1 MLYDRLGKCYF
12 MKKRVSW
19 ISIVFL
25 IIIIGLVITIK
36 FDGKKVN
43 FKRKTVKVGF
53 YEYYP
58 YYYLNKNSVP
68 DGYYNEIL
76 ELICN
81 KINLN
86 YEYVDCNITNA
97 LEKLKSGEIDLVF
110 GISKTPDREKD
121 YEFTDHYINND
132 NFAIYTNKNIKN
144 GDLKALNGLKMGFLK
159 GEENNEWILRFLKDK
174 GINVKLIDVYNYP
187 EDEEYLHDNKVDFII
202 ENKRSNIDYE
212 NKNIKKIFEFSSG
225 PVYIVSRKGNKK
237 LIERINSALGE
248 IEDDEEND
256 TNLYFNDF
264 DEYLNK
270 LEIKKLF
277 VGIFLI
283 IITLFIYKKRK
294 NKIFAIRTKR
304 KIRNYMKNDKYILYY
319 QPIVD
324 PKTNGVKGFESLLR
338 LNKNGKILTP
348 DSFIREIEDNNMS
361 LEVSLWLLKKVIADY
376 RIIKDYRMVKGSN
389 FYISLNVSFKEI
401 ENPKF
406 LRSLMKIAKDYK
418 IDDCNICLEIVEKFG
433 MEDIGR
439 IQSAIRIIKEYGFL
453 IAIDDFGVEY
463 SNLDLLNKID
473 SDIVKL
479 DKYFAD
485 NLDKSIINKKTVEF
499 ISEICSISNRTI
511 VFEGVEGK
519 YQVNIIKAF
528 PYEKIYIQGYF
539 YSKPV
544 DIETLK
550 DFEVKDS

>member
-1 MLYDRLGKCYF
+1 

>member
-1 MLYDRLGKCYF
+1 M
-12 MKKRVSW
+12 
-19 ISIVFL
+19 
-25 IIIIGLVITIK
+25 
-36 FDGKKVN
+36 
-43 FKRKTVKVGF
+43 
-53 YEYYP
+53 
-58 YYYLNKNSVP
+58 
-68 DGYYNEIL
+68 
-76 ELICN
+76 
-81 KINLN
+81 
-86 YEYVDCNITNA
+86 
-97 LEKLKSGEIDLVF
+97 
-110 GISKTPDREKD
+110 
-121 YEFTDHYINND
+121 
-132 NFAIYTNKNIKN
+132 
-144 GDLKALNGLKMGFLK
+144 
-159 GEENNEWILRFLKDK
+159 
-174 GINVKLIDVYNYP
+174 KLIDVYNYP

-277 VGIFLI
+277 IGIFLI

-499 ISEICSISNRTI
+499 ISEICNISNRTI

>member
-1 MLYDRLGKCYF
+1 
-12 MKKRVSW
+12 MKKRVFW
-19 ISIVFL
+19 ISIIFL
-25 IIIIGLVITIK
+25 IITTVLGMIIK
-36 FDGKKVN
+36 FDSKKISCD
-43 FKRKTVKVGF
+43 RKTIKVGF

-58 YYYLNKNSVP
+58 YYYLNKNSIP
-68 DGYYNEIL
+68 DGYYNELL
-76 ELICN
+76 EVISN
-81 KINLN
+81 KLNLN

-97 LEKLKSGEIDLVF
+97 LQKLKSGEIDLVF
-110 GISKTPDREKD
+110 GISKTPDREKE

-132 NFAIYTNKNIKN
+132 NFAIYTNKNIKS
-144 GDLKALNGLKMGFLK
+144 GDLKALNGLKMGYLK
-159 GEENNEWILRFLKDK
+159 GEENNEWILRFLNNK
-174 GINVKLIDVYNYP
+174 GINVNIKNVSNYLQ
-187 EDEEYLHDNKVDFII
+187 DKEYLYNNKVDFVV
-202 ENKRSNIDYE
+202 ENTRSNLNYE

-225 PVYIVSRKGNKK
+225 PVYIVSRKDNKK
-237 LIERINSALGE
+237 LIERIDSVLG
-248 IEDDEEND
+248 DLEENEEQKD
-256 TNLYFNDF
+256 VNLYSKYFN
-264 DEYLNK
+264 EYLDK
-270 LEIKKLF
+270 LKNEKLLI
-277 VGIFLI
+277 VIFLMI
-283 IITLFIYKKRK
+283 ILAFIYKKRK
-294 NKIFAIRTKR
+294 DKIFAIRAKR
-304 KIRNYMKNDKYILYY
+304 KIRCYMKNDKYILYY

-324 PKTNGVKGFESLLR
+324 PKTNKVKGFESLLR
-338 LNKNGKILTP
+338 LNKDGKILSP
-348 DSFIREIEDNNMS
+348 YSFIKEIEDNNMS
-361 LEVSLWLLKKVIADY
+361 LEVSLWLLKKIIADY
-376 RIIKDYRMVKGSN
+376 RIIKDYNLVKGSN

-485 NLDKSIINKKTVEF
+485 NLDKSIINEKTVEF
-499 ISEICSISNRTI
+499 ISEICIIANRTI
-511 VFEGVEGK
+511 VFEGIEEQ
-519 YQVNIIKAF
+519 YQVDIVKAF

-550 DFEVKDS
+550 DFKFKDS

>member
-1 MLYDRLGKCYF
+1 
-12 MKKRVSW
+12 MKKRVFW
-19 ISIVFL
+19 VSIVFL
-25 IIIIGLVITIK
+25 IIITVLGITIK
-36 FDGKKVN
+36 FHSKEVN
-43 FKRKTVKVGF
+43 CNRKTIKVGF
-53 YEYYP
+53 YEYYL
-58 YYYLNKNSVP
+58 YYYLNKNSMP

-81 KINLN
+81 KLDLN
-86 YEYVDCNITNA
+86 YKYVDCNVTDA
-97 LEKLKSGEIDLVF
+97 LEKLKSGQIDLVF
-110 GISKTPDREKD
+110 GISKTPDREKE
-121 YEFTDHYINND
+121 YEFTDHYLNND

-159 GEENNEWILRFLKDK
+159 GEENNEWILRLLKDK
-174 GINVKLIDVYNYP
+174 GINVKPIDVSNYP
-187 EDEEYLHDNKVDFII
+187 EDEEYLYNNKVDFVV
-202 ENKRSNIDYE
+202 ENTRSNINYE

-225 PVYIVSRKGNKK
+225 PVYIVSRKGNEK
-237 LIERINSALGE
+237 LIEGIDSVLGE
-248 IEDDEEND
+248 LEEDGEQKD
-256 TNLYFNDF
+256 TNLYSKYF
-264 DEYLNK
+264 DEHLDK
-270 LEIKKLF
+270 LKNEKLL
-277 VGIFLI
+277 VVIFLI
-283 IITLFIYKKRK
+283 IISLFIYKKRK

-304 KIRNYMKNDKYILYY
+304 KIRDYMKNDKYILYY

-324 PKTNGVKGFESLLR
+324 PKKNRVKGFESLLR
-338 LNKNGKILTP
+338 LNKDGKILTP
-348 DSFIREIEDNNMS
+348 YSFIKEIEDNNMS
-361 LEVSLWLLKKVIADY
+361 LEVSLWLLKKVISDY
-376 RIIKDYRMVKGSN
+376 RIIKDYDMVKGRD

-485 NLDKSIINKKTVEF
+485 NLDKSIINEKTVEF
-499 ISEICSISNRTI
+499 ISEICIIANRTI
-511 VFEGVEGK
+511 VFEGIEEQ
-519 YQVNIIKAF
+519 YQVDIVKAF

-550 DFEVKDS
+550 DFKFKDS

>member
-1 MLYDRLGKCYF
+1 
-12 MKKRVSW
+12 MKKRVFW
-19 ISIVFL
+19 ISIIFL
-25 IIIIGLVITIK
+25 IITTALGIIIK
-36 FDGKKVN
+36 FHSKKIN
-43 FKRKTVKVGF
+43 FDRKTIKVGF

-58 YYYLNKNSVP
+58 YYYLNKNSIP

-81 KINLN
+81 KLDLN
-86 YEYVDCNITNA
+86 YKYVDCNVTDA

-110 GISKTPDREKD
+110 GISKTPDREKE
-121 YEFTDHYINND
+121 YEFTDHYLNND
-132 NFAIYTNKNIKN
+132 NFAIYTNENIKN

-159 GEENNEWILRFLKDK
+159 GEENNEWILRLLKDK
-174 GINVKLIDVYNYP
+174 GINVKPIDVSNYP
-187 EDEEYLHDNKVDFII
+187 EDEEYLYNNKVDFVV
-202 ENKRSNIDYE
+202 ENTRSNINYE

-225 PVYIVSRKGNKK
+225 PVYIVSRKGNEK
-237 LIERINSALGE
+237 LIEGIDSVLGE
-248 IEDDEEND
+248 LEEDGEQKD
-256 TNLYFNDF
+256 TNLYSKYF
-264 DEYLNK
+264 DEHLDK
-270 LEIKKLF
+270 LKNEKLL
-277 VGIFLI
+277 VVIFLI
-283 IITLFIYKKRK
+283 IISLFIYKKRK

-304 KIRNYMKNDKYILYY
+304 KIRDYMKNDKYILYY

-324 PKTNGVKGFESLLR
+324 PKKNRVKGFESLLR
-338 LNKNGKILTP
+338 LNKDGKILTP
-348 DSFIREIEDNNMS
+348 YSFIREIEDNNMS
-361 LEVSLWLLKKVIADY
+361 LEVSLWLLKKVILDY
-376 RIIKDYRMVKGSN
+376 RIIKDYDMVKGRD

-485 NLDKSIINKKTVEF
+485 NLDKSIINEKTVEF
-499 ISEICSISNRTI
+499 ISEICIIANRTI
-511 VFEGVEGK
+511 VFEGIEEQ
-519 YQVNIIKAF
+519 YQVDIVKAF

-550 DFEVKDS
+550 DFKFKDS

>member
-1 MLYDRLGKCYF
+1 
-12 MKKRVSW
+12 MKKRVFW
-19 ISIVFL
+19 VSIVFL
-25 IIIIGLVITIK
+25 IIITVLGITIK

-43 FKRKTVKVGF
+43 CNRKTVKVGF

-58 YYYLNKNSVP
+58 YYYLNKNSMP

-81 KINLN
+81 KLDLN
-86 YEYVDCNITNA
+86 YKYVDCNVTDA
-97 LEKLKSGEIDLVF
+97 LEKLKSGQIDLVF
-110 GISKTPDREKD
+110 GISKTPDREKE
-121 YEFTDHYINND
+121 YEFTDHYLNND

-159 GEENNEWILRFLKDK
+159 GEENNEWILRFLNDK
-174 GINVKLIDVYNYP
+174 GINVKPIYVANYP
-187 EDEEYLHDNKVDFII
+187 EDEEYLYNNKVDFVV
-202 ENKRSNIDYE
+202 ENTRSNLNYE

-225 PVYIVSRKGNKK
+225 PVYIASRKGNEN
-237 LIERINSALGE
+237 LIEGIDSVLG
-248 IEDDEEND
+248 DLEEND
-256 TNLYFNDF
+256 EQKGANLYSKYFN
-264 DEYLNK
+264 EYLDK
-270 LEIKKLF
+270 LKNEKLLI
-277 VGIFLI
+277 VIFLMI
-283 IITLFIYKKRK
+283 ILAFIYKKRK
-294 NKIFAIRTKR
+294 DKIFAIRAKR
-304 KIRNYMKNDKYILYY
+304 KIRCYMKNDKYILYY

-324 PKTNGVKGFESLLR
+324 PKTNKVKGFESLLR
-338 LNKNGKILTP
+338 LNKDGKILSP
-348 DSFIREIEDNNMS
+348 YSFIKEIEDNNMS
-361 LEVSLWLLKKVIADY
+361 LEVSLWLLKKIIADY
-376 RIIKDYRMVKGSN
+376 RIIKDYKLVKGSN

-406 LRSLMKIAKDYK
+406 LRALMKIAKDYK
-418 IDDCNICLEIVEKFG
+418 IYDCNICLEIVEKFG
-433 MEDIGR
+433 MEDIGI
-439 IQSAIRIIKEYGFL
+439 IQSAIRIIKEYGFS

-499 ISEICSISNRTI
+499 ISEICRISNRTI
-511 VFEGVEGK
+511 VFEGVEEK
-519 YQVNIIKAF
+519 YQVDIIKAF

>member
-1 MLYDRLGKCYF
+1 
-12 MKKRVSW
+12 MKKRVFW
-19 ISIVFL
+19 VSIVFL
-25 IIIIGLVITIK
+25 IIITVLGITIK

-43 FKRKTVKVGF
+43 CNRQTIKVGF

-58 YYYLNKNSVP
+58 YYYLNKNSIP
-68 DGYYNEIL
+68 DGYYNELL
-76 ELICN
+76 EVISN
-81 KINLN
+81 KLNLN
-86 YEYVDCNITNA
+86 YEYVDCNVTNA
-97 LEKLKSGEIDLVF
+97 LEKLKSGQIDLVF
-110 GISKTPDREKD
+110 GISKTPDREKE
-121 YEFTDHYINND
+121 YEFTDHYLNND

-144 GDLKALNGLKMGFLK
+144 GDLKALNGLKMGYLK
-159 GEENNEWILRFLKDK
+159 GEENNEWILRFLNNK
-174 GINVKLIDVYNYP
+174 GINVNIKNVSNYLQ
-187 EDEEYLHDNKVDFII
+187 DKEYLYNNKVDFVV
-202 ENKRSNIDYE
+202 ENTRSNLNYE

-225 PVYIVSRKGNKK
+225 PVYIVSRKDNKK
-237 LIERINSALGE
+237 LIERIDSVLG
-248 IEDDEEND
+248 DLEENEEQKD
-256 TNLYFNDF
+256 VNLYSKYFN
-264 DEYLNK
+264 EYLDK
-270 LEIKKLF
+270 LKNEKLLI
-277 VGIFLI
+277 VIFLMI
-283 IITLFIYKKRK
+283 ILAFIYKKRK
-294 NKIFAIRTKR
+294 DKIFAIRAKR
-304 KIRNYMKNDKYILYY
+304 KIRCYMKNDKYILYY

-324 PKTNGVKGFESLLR
+324 PKTDSVKGFESLLR
-338 LNKNGKILTP
+338 LNKDGKNLTP
-348 DSFIREIEDNNMS
+348 YSFIREIEDNNMS
-361 LEVSLWLLKKVIADY
+361 LEVSLWLLKKVILDY
-376 RIIKDYRMVKGSN
+376 RIIKDYDMVKGRD

-485 NLDKSIINKKTVEF
+485 NLDKSIINEKTVEF
-499 ISEICSISNRTI
+499 ISEICIIANRTI
-511 VFEGVEGK
+511 VFEGIEEQ
-519 YQVNIIKAF
+519 YQVDIVKAF

-550 DFEVKDS
+550 DFKFKDS

>member
-1 MLYDRLGKCYF
+1 
-12 MKKRVSW
+12 MKKRVFW
-19 ISIVFL
+19 VSIVFL
-25 IIIIGLVITIK
+25 IIITVLGITIK

-43 FKRKTVKVGF
+43 CNRQTIKVGF

-58 YYYLNKNSVP
+58 YYYLNKNSMP

-81 KINLN
+81 KLDLN
-86 YEYVDCNITNA
+86 YKYVDCNVTDA
-97 LEKLKSGEIDLVF
+97 LEKLKSGQIDLVF
-110 GISKTPDREKD
+110 GISKTPDREKE
-121 YEFTDHYINND
+121 YEFTDHYLNND

-159 GEENNEWILRFLKDK
+159 GEENNEWILRLLKDK
-174 GINVKLIDVYNYP
+174 GINVKPIYVSNYP
-187 EDEEYLHDNKVDFII
+187 EDEEYLYNNKVDFVV
-202 ENKRSNIDYE
+202 ENTRSNLNYE

-225 PVYIVSRKGNKK
+225 PVYIASRKGNEN
-237 LIERINSALGE
+237 LIEGIDSVLG
-248 IEDDEEND
+248 DLEEND
-256 TNLYFNDF
+256 EQKGANLYSKYFN
-264 DEYLNK
+264 EYLDK
-270 LEIKKLF
+270 LKNEKLLI
-277 VGIFLI
+277 GIFLI
-283 IITLFIYKKRK
+283 IVLVFFYKRRK
-294 NKIFAIRTKR
+294 DKIFRIRTKR
-304 KIRNYMKNDKYILYY
+304 KIREYMKNDKYILYY

-324 PKTNGVKGFESLLR
+324 PKTDSVKGFESLLR
-338 LNKNGKILTP
+338 LNKDGKILTP
-348 DSFIREIEDNNMS
+348 YSFIKEIEDNNMS
-361 LEVSLWLLKKVIADY
+361 LEMSLWLLKKIISDY
-376 RIIKDYRMVKGSN
+376 RIIKDYKMVKGN
-389 FYISLNVSFKEI
+389 DFYISLNVSFKEI

-418 IDDCNICLEIVEKFG
+418 MDDCNICLEIVEKFG

-439 IQSAIRIIKEYGFL
+439 IQSAIRIIKEYGFS

-479 DKYFAD
+479 DKYFVD
-485 NLDKSIINKKTVEF
+485 NLDKSIINEKTVQF

-511 VFEGVEGK
+511 VFEGVEEK
-519 YQVNIIKAF
+519 YQVDIIKAF

>member
-1 MLYDRLGKCYF
+1 
-12 MKKRVSW
+12 MKKRVFW
-19 ISIVFL
+19 VSIVFL
-25 IIIIGLVITIK
+25 IIITVLGITIK
-36 FDGKKVN
+36 FHSKEVN
-43 FKRKTVKVGF
+43 CNRKTIKVGF

-58 YYYLNKNSVP
+58 YYYLNKNSMP

-81 KINLN
+81 KLDLN
-86 YEYVDCNITNA
+86 YKYVDCNVTDA
-97 LEKLKSGEIDLVF
+97 LEKLKSGQIDLVF
-110 GISKTPDREKD
+110 GISKTPDREKE
-121 YEFTDHYINND
+121 YEFTDHYLNND

-159 GEENNEWILRFLKDK
+159 GEENNEWILRLLKDK
-174 GINVKLIDVYNYP
+174 GINVKPIDVSNYP
-187 EDEEYLHDNKVDFII
+187 EDEEYLYNNKVDFVV
-202 ENKRSNIDYE
+202 ENTRSNINYE

-225 PVYIVSRKGNKK
+225 PVYIVSRKGNEK
-237 LIERINSALGE
+237 LIEGIDSVLRELE
-248 IEDDEEND
+248 EDEEQKD
-256 TNLYFNDF
+256 TNLYSKYFNN
-264 DEYLNK
+264 YLEKFKNEK
-270 LEIKKLF
+270 LLI
-277 VGIFLI
+277 GIFLI
-283 IITLFIYKKRK
+283 IILAFIYKKRK

-304 KIRNYMKNDKYILYY
+304 KIRDYMKNDKYILYY

-324 PKTNGVKGFESLLR
+324 PKTNRVKGFESLLR
-338 LNKNGKILTP
+338 LNKDGKILTP
-348 DSFIREIEDNNMS
+348 YSFIREIEDNNMS
-361 LEVSLWLLKKVIADY
+361 LEVSLWLLKKVILDY
-376 RIIKDYRMVKGSN
+376 RIIKDYDMVKGRD

-485 NLDKSIINKKTVEF
+485 NLDKSIINEKTVEF
-499 ISEICSISNRTI
+499 ISEICIIANRTI
-511 VFEGVEGK
+511 VFEGIEEQ
-519 YQVNIIKAF
+519 YQVDIVKAF

-544 DIETLK
+544 DIKTLK
-550 DFEVKDS
+550 DFKFKDS

>member
-1 MLYDRLGKCYF
+1 
-12 MKKRVSW
+12 MKKRVFL
-19 ISIVFL
+19 ISIIFL
-25 IIIIGLVITIK
+25 IITTALGIIIK
-36 FDGKKVN
+36 FHSKKIN
-43 FKRKTVKVGF
+43 CDRKIIKVGF

-58 YYYLNKNSVP
+58 YYYLNKNSIP

-81 KINLN
+81 KLNLN
-86 YEYVDCNITNA
+86 YKYVDCNVTDA

-110 GISKTPDREKD
+110 GISKTPDREKEF
-121 YEFTDHYINND
+121 EFTDHYLNND

-159 GEENNEWILRFLKDK
+159 GEENNEWILRFLNDK
-174 GINVKLIDVYNYP
+174 GINVKPIYVSNYP
-187 EDEEYLHDNKVDFII
+187 EDEEYLYNNKVDFVV
-202 ENKRSNIDYE
+202 ENTRSNLNYE

-225 PVYIVSRKGNKK
+225 PVYIASRKGNEN
-237 LIERINSALGE
+237 LIEGIDSVLG
-248 IEDDEEND
+248 DLEEND
-256 TNLYFNDF
+256 EQKGANLYSKYFN
-264 DEYLNK
+264 EYLDK
-270 LEIKKLF
+270 LKNEKLLI
-277 VGIFLI
+277 GIFLI
-283 IITLFIYKKRK
+283 IVLVFFYKRRK
-294 NKIFAIRTKR
+294 DKIFRIRTKR
-304 KIRNYMKNDKYILYY
+304 KIREYMKNDKYILYY

-324 PKTNGVKGFESLLR
+324 PKTDSVKGFESLLR
-338 LNKNGKILTP
+338 LNKDGKILTP
-348 DSFIREIEDNNMS
+348 YSFIKEIEDNNMS
-361 LEVSLWLLKKVIADY
+361 LEMSLWLLKKIISDY
-376 RIIKDYRMVKGSN
+376 RIIKDYKMVKGN
-389 FYISLNVSFKEI
+389 DFYISLNVSFKEI

-418 IDDCNICLEIVEKFG
+418 MDDCNICLEIVEKFG

-439 IQSAIRIIKEYGFL
+439 IQSAIRIIKEYGFS

-479 DKYFAD
+479 DKYFVD
-485 NLDKSIINKKTVEF
+485 NLDKSIINEKTVQF

-511 VFEGVEGK
+511 VFEGVEEK
-519 YQVNIIKAF
+519 YQVDIIKAF

>member
-1 MLYDRLGKCYF
+1 
-12 MKKRVSW
+12 
-19 ISIVFL
+19 
-25 IIIIGLVITIK
+25 
-36 FDGKKVN
+36 
-43 FKRKTVKVGF
+43 
-53 YEYYP
+53 
-58 YYYLNKNSVP
+58 
-68 DGYYNEIL
+68 
-76 ELICN
+76 
-81 KINLN
+81 
-86 YEYVDCNITNA
+86 
-97 LEKLKSGEIDLVF
+97 
-110 GISKTPDREKD
+110 
-121 YEFTDHYINND
+121 
-132 NFAIYTNKNIKN
+132 
-144 GDLKALNGLKMGFLK
+144 
-159 GEENNEWILRFLKDK
+159 
-174 GINVKLIDVYNYP
+174 
-187 EDEEYLHDNKVDFII
+187 
-202 ENKRSNIDYE
+202 
-212 NKNIKKIFEFSSG
+212 
-225 PVYIVSRKGNKK
+225 
-237 LIERINSALGE
+237 
-248 IEDDEEND
+248 
-256 TNLYFNDF
+256 
-264 DEYLNK
+264 
-270 LEIKKLF
+270 
-277 VGIFLI
+277 
-283 IITLFIYKKRK
+283 
-294 NKIFAIRTKR
+294 
-304 KIRNYMKNDKYILYY
+304 MKNDKYILYY

-348 DSFIREIEDNNMS
+348 DSFIREIEDNNMF

-418 IDDCNICLEIVEKFG
+418 IDDCNICLEIVEKLG

-499 ISEICSISNRTI
+499 ISEICNISNRTI

>member
-1 MLYDRLGKCYF
+1 
-12 MKKRVSW
+12 MKKRVFW
-19 ISIVFL
+19 VSIVFL
-25 IIIIGLVITIK
+25 IIITVLGITIK

-43 FKRKTVKVGF
+43 CNRKTIKVGF

-81 KINLN
+81 KLDLN
-86 YEYVDCNITNA
+86 YKYVDCNVTDA
-97 LEKLKSGEIDLVF
+97 LEKLKSGQIDLVF
-110 GISKTPDREKD
+110 GISKTPDREKE
-121 YEFTDHYINND
+121 YEFTDHYLNND

-159 GEENNEWILRFLKDK
+159 GEENNEWILRLLKDK
-174 GINVKLIDVYNYP
+174 GINVKPIYVSNYP
-187 EDEEYLHDNKVDFII
+187 EDEEYLHDNKVDFVV
-202 ENKRSNIDYE
+202 ENTRSNINYE

-225 PVYIVSRKGNKK
+225 PVYIASRKGNEN
-237 LIERINSALGE
+237 LIEGIDSVLG
-248 IEDDEEND
+248 DLEEND
-256 TNLYFNDF
+256 EQKGANLYSKYFN
-264 DEYLNK
+264 EYLDK
-270 LEIKKLF
+270 LKNEKLLI
-277 VGIFLI
+277 GIFLI
-283 IITLFIYKKRK
+283 IVLVFFYKRRK
-294 NKIFAIRTKR
+294 DKIFRIRTKR
-304 KIRNYMKNDKYILYY
+304 KIREYMKNDKYILYY

-324 PKTNGVKGFESLLR
+324 PKTDSVKGFESLLR
-338 LNKNGKILTP
+338 LNKDGKILTP
-348 DSFIREIEDNNMS
+348 YSFIKEIEDNNMS
-361 LEVSLWLLKKVIADY
+361 LEMSLWLLKKIISDY
-376 RIIKDYRMVKGSN
+376 RIIKDYKMVKGN
-389 FYISLNVSFKEI
+389 DFYISLNVSFKEI

-418 IDDCNICLEIVEKFG
+418 MDDCNICLEIVEKFG

-439 IQSAIRIIKEYGFL
+439 IQSAIRIIKEYGFS

-479 DKYFAD
+479 DKYFVD
-485 NLDKSIINKKTVEF
+485 NLDKSIINEKTVQF

-511 VFEGVEGK
+511 VFEGVEEK
-519 YQVNIIKAF
+519 YQVDIIKAF

>member
-1 MLYDRLGKCYF
+1 
-12 MKKRVSW
+12 MKKRVFW
-19 ISIVFL
+19 VSIVFL
-25 IIIIGLVITIK
+25 IIITVLGITIK

-43 FKRKTVKVGF
+43 CNRQTIKVGF

-58 YYYLNKNSVP
+58 YYYLNKNSIP
-68 DGYYNEIL
+68 DGYYNELL
-76 ELICN
+76 EVISN
-81 KINLN
+81 KLNLN
-86 YEYVDCNITNA
+86 YEYVDCNVTNA
-97 LEKLKSGEIDLVF
+97 LEKLKSGQIDLVF
-110 GISKTPDREKD
+110 GISKTPDREKE
-121 YEFTDHYINND
+121 YEFTDHYLNND

-144 GDLKALNGLKMGFLK
+144 GDLKALNGLKMGYLK
-159 GEENNEWILRFLKDK
+159 GEENNEWILRFLNNK
-174 GINVKLIDVYNYP
+174 GINVNIKNVSNYLQ
-187 EDEEYLHDNKVDFII
+187 DKEYLYNNKVDFVV
-202 ENKRSNIDYE
+202 ENTRSNLNYE

-225 PVYIVSRKGNKK
+225 PVYIVSRKDNKK
-237 LIERINSALGE
+237 LIERIDSVLG
-248 IEDDEEND
+248 DLEENEEQKD
-256 TNLYFNDF
+256 VNLYSKYFN
-264 DEYLNK
+264 EYLDK
-270 LEIKKLF
+270 LKNEKLLI
-277 VGIFLI
+277 VIFLMI
-283 IITLFIYKKRK
+283 ILAFIYKKRK
-294 NKIFAIRTKR
+294 DKIFAIRAKR
-304 KIRNYMKNDKYILYY
+304 KIRCYMKNDKYILYY

-324 PKTNGVKGFESLLR
+324 PKTDSVKGFESLLR
-338 LNKNGKILTP
+338 LNKDGKNLTP
-348 DSFIREIEDNNMS
+348 YSFIREIEDNNMS
-361 LEVSLWLLKKVIADY
+361 LEVSLWLLKKVILDY
-376 RIIKDYRMVKGSN
+376 RIIKDYDMVKGRD

-499 ISEICSISNRTI
+499 ISEICNISNRTI

>member
-1 MLYDRLGKCYF
+1 
-12 MKKRVSW
+12 MKKRVFL
-19 ISIVFL
+19 ISIIFL
-25 IIIIGLVITIK
+25 IITTALGIIIK
-36 FDGKKVN
+36 FHSKKIN
-43 FKRKTVKVGF
+43 CDRKTIKVGF

-58 YYYLNKNSVP
+58 YYYLNKNSIP

-81 KINLN
+81 KLNLN
-86 YEYVDCNITNA
+86 YKYVDCNVTDA

-110 GISKTPDREKD
+110 GISKTPDREKEF
-121 YEFTDHYINND
+121 EFTDHYLNND

-159 GEENNEWILRFLKDK
+159 GEENNEWILRFLNDK
-174 GINVKLIDVYNYP
+174 GINVKPIYVSNYP
-187 EDEEYLHDNKVDFII
+187 EDEEYLYNNKVDFVV
-202 ENKRSNIDYE
+202 ENTRSNLNYE

-225 PVYIVSRKGNKK
+225 PVYIASRKGNEN
-237 LIERINSALGE
+237 LIEGIDSVLG
-248 IEDDEEND
+248 DLEEND
-256 TNLYFNDF
+256 EQKGANLYSKYFN
-264 DEYLNK
+264 EYLDK
-270 LEIKKLF
+270 LKNEKLLI
-277 VGIFLI
+277 GIFLI
-283 IITLFIYKKRK
+283 IVLVFFYKRRK
-294 NKIFAIRTKR
+294 DKIFRIRTKR
-304 KIRNYMKNDKYILYY
+304 KIREYMKNDKYILYY

-324 PKTNGVKGFESLLR
+324 PKTDSVKGFESLLR
-338 LNKNGKILTP
+338 LNKDGKILTP
-348 DSFIREIEDNNMS
+348 YSFIKEIEDNNMS
-361 LEVSLWLLKKVIADY
+361 LEMSLWLLKKIISDY
-376 RIIKDYRMVKGSN
+376 RIIKDYKMVKGN
-389 FYISLNVSFKEI
+389 DFYISLNVSFKEI

-418 IDDCNICLEIVEKFG
+418 MDDCNICLEIVEKFG

-439 IQSAIRIIKEYGFL
+439 IQSAIRIIKEYGFS

-479 DKYFAD
+479 DKYFVD
-485 NLDKSIINKKTVEF
+485 NLDKSIINEKTVQF

-511 VFEGVEGK
+511 VFEGVEEK
-519 YQVNIIKAF
+519 YQVDIIKAF
-528 PYEKIYIQGYF
+528 TYEKIYIQGYF

>member
-1 MLYDRLGKCYF
+1 

-19 ISIVFL
+19 LSIVFL
-25 IIIIGLVITIK
+25 IIIIGLAITIK
-36 FDGKKVN
+36 FNGKKVN
-43 FKRKTVKVGF
+43 CNRKTVKVGF

-58 YYYLNKNSVP
+58 YYFMNKNSVP

-97 LEKLKSGEIDLVF
+97 LEKLKSGEVDLVF

-174 GINVKLIDVYNYP
+174 GINVKLIDVSNYP
-187 EDEEYLHDNKVDFII
+187 EDEEYLHDNKVDFVV
-202 ENKRSNIDYE
+202 ENTRSNINYE

-225 PVYIVSRKGNKK
+225 PVYIVSRKDNKK
-237 LIERINSALGE
+237 LIERIDSVLGDLE
-248 IEDDEEND
+248 EDEEQKD
-256 TNLYFNDF
+256 TNLYSKYF
-264 DEYLNK
+264 DEYLDK
-270 LEIKKLF
+270 LKDEKLL
-277 VGIFLI
+277 VVIFLI
-283 IITLFIYKKRK
+283 IILLFIYRKRK

-361 LEVSLWLLKKVIADY
+361 LEVS
-376 RIIKDYRMVKGSN
+376 
-389 FYISLNVSFKEI
+389 FKEI

-418 IDDCNICLEIVEKFG
+418 IDDCNICLEIVEKLG

-499 ISEICSISNRTI
+499 ISEICNISNRTI